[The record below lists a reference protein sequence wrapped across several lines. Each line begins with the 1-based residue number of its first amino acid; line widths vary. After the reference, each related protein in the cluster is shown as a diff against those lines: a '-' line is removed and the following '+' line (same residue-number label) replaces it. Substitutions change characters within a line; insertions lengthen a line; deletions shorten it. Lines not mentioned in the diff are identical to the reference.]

1 MFSGSVD
8 IILADVA
15 PSQADVVFLWTDLPT
30 LSLWGISGGGRGV
43 SAAGAAGCVRS
54 GGVREIRVLTLARLA
69 QKQGK

>member
-1 MFSGSVD
+1 MGDFRD
-8 IILADVA
+8 
-15 PSQADVVFLWTDLPT
+15 
-30 LSLWGISGGGRGV
+30 GRGV

>member
-30 LSLWGISGGGRGV
+30 LSLWGISGM
-43 SAAGAAGCVRS
+43 GAACLLQAQL
-54 GGVREIRVLTLARLA
+54 GV
-69 QKQGK
+69 